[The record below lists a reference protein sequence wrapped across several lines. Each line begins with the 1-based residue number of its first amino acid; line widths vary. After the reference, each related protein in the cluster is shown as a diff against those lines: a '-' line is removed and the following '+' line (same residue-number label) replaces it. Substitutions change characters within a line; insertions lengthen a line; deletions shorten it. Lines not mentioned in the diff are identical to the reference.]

1 MEFVDLLKNVTI
13 EGIKQYGDDFREIIM
28 VKSKETDEWS
38 IMVSFGKTVKDK
50 KYYTLNNT
58 DLKLSEY

>member
-1 MEFVDLLKNVTI
+1 MEFVELLKNVTI

-38 IMVSFGKTVKDK
+38 IMVSFGTTVKDK
-50 KYYTLNNT
+50 KYYTLTN
-58 DLKLSEY
+58 DKLKLSEY

>member
-1 MEFVDLLKNVTI
+1 MEFVELLKNVTL

-38 IMVSFGKTVKDK
+38 IMVSFGATVKDK
-50 KYYTLNNT
+50 KYYTLTN
-58 DLKLSEY
+58 DKLKLSEY

>member
-1 MEFVDLLKNVTI
+1 MEFVELLKNVTI

-38 IMVSFGKTVKDK
+38 IMVSFGATVKDK
-50 KYYTLNNT
+50 KYYTLTN
-58 DLKLSEY
+58 DKLKLSEY

>member
-1 MEFVDLLKNVTI
+1 MEFVDLLKNVTV

-38 IMVSFGKTVKDK
+38 IMVSFGKTAKDK
-50 KYYTLNNT
+50 KYYTLTN
-58 DLKLSEY
+58 DKLKLSEY

>member
-13 EGIKQYGDDFREIIM
+13 EGIKQYGDEFREIIM